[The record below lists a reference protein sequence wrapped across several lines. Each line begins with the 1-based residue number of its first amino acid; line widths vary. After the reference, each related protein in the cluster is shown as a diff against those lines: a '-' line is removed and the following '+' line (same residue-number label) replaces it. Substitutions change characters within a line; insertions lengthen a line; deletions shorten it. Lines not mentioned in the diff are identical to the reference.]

1 MNLQNFIGR
10 LNYYNFTNTQDRI
23 EKSYWYIPD
32 KWQGSV
38 RGEYDYIR
46 AKTKEYLCL
55 NSLKLIGKN
64 YKGKDPTPKATD
76 FWNSQNTSFAV
87 LTKDGEYDV
96 LGKCSLTTLDDR
108 IKEKATKVVQDS
120 GSFIQEKVNS
130 AIVEKQTVKK
140 LRNDVIDLKQAVNFI
155 VELTSATYDVI
166 SALSLTEK
174 IIGQSGVIVI
184 KGARNIREWKSFIK
198 WREIPTDLKETEVF
212 AYFVA
217 SETEVYMGR
226 A

>member
-1 MNLQNFIGR
+1 M
-10 LNYYNFTNTQDRI
+10 
-23 EKSYWYIPD
+23 
-32 KWQGSV
+32 
-38 RGEYDYIR
+38 
-46 AKTKEYLCL
+46 
-55 NSLKLIGKN
+55 
-64 YKGKDPTPKATD
+64 
-76 FWNSQNTSFAV
+76 
-87 LTKDGEYDV
+87 
-96 LGKCSLTTLDDR
+96 
-108 IKEKATKVVQDS
+108 
-120 GSFIQEKVNS
+120 
-130 AIVEKQTVKK
+130 
-140 LRNDVIDLKQAVNFI
+140 IDLKQAVNFI

-217 SETEVYMGR
+217 SANEVYMGR